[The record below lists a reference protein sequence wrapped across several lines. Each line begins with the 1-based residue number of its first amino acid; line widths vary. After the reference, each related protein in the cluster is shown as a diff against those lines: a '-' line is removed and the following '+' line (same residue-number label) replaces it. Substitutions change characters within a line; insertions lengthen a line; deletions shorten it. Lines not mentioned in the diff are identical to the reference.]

1 MEQYIPYIALGLS
14 GLAIYLSLKKESVVT
29 YKTDLDDVKRIDEL
43 EKDFTEVKNV
53 VEDHQDILRNSKA

>member
-1 MEQYIPYIALGLS
+1 MEEAIPYIALIVS
-14 GLAIYLSLKKESVVT
+14 GIAIYLSLKKDSVVT